1 MGIFTK
7 MSNGWQLG
15 ISSFKVLNAN
25 KSLILF
31 PLLSGASLL
40 LVIGLSGYLLY
51 KGGDSV
57 IDSIEPGSVWFYAL
71 ILAFYLVNYF
81 IVVFFNMALIHCAKL
96 YFDGEEVSLSK
107 GLQFSLSR
115 LPVIFSWALF
125 AATVGTILQAIQDNV
140 GWLGRIITGIIGIV
154 WGVAT
159 FLVVPVLA
167 YENAGPVD
175 AVKRSAQLM
184 KEKWGESIGASFSFG
199 LLLFPFFIVFA
210 IVSYGVG
217 YYTDEMIG
225 IAAFVLSMGLLF
237 VISSTLQ
244 SIVISA
250 LYANINDNINEHFQQ
265 KTIDG
270 LFESKE

>member
-25 KSLILF
+25 KGLMLF
-31 PLLSGASLL
+31 PIMSGLSMLL
-40 LVIGLSGYLLY
+40 IFGLSGYLLY
-51 KGGDSV
+51 TGGDSV
-57 IDSIEPGSVWFYAL
+57 IDSIEPGSIWFYAL

-81 IVVFFNMALIHCAKL
+81 VVVFFNMALIHCATL
-96 YFDGEEVSLSK
+96 YYNGEDVSISK
-107 GLQFSLSR
+107 GLKFSVSR

-125 AATVGTILQAIQDNV
+125 AATVGTVLQIIQDNV
-140 GWLGRIITGIIGIV
+140 GWLGKFITGLIGIV

-167 YENAGPVD
+167 YENGGPVD
-175 AVKRSAQLM
+175 AVKRSAYLM
-184 KEKWGESIGASFSFG
+184 KQKWGEGIGASFSFG

-237 VISSTLQ
+237 VVSSTLQ

-250 LYANINDNINEHFQQ
+250 LYANINGNISEHFQQ
-265 KTIDG
+265 KAIDG

>member
-1 MGIFTK
+1 MGVFTK

-25 KSLILF
+25 KGLMLF
-31 PLLSGASLL
+31 PIMSGLSMLM
-40 LVIGLSGYLLY
+40 IFGLSGYLLY
-51 KGGDSV
+51 TGGDSV

-71 ILAFYLVNYF
+71 ILVFYLVNYF
-81 IVVFFNMALIHCAKL
+81 VVVFFNMALIHCATL
-96 YFDGEEVSLSK
+96 YYNGEDVSISK
-107 GLQFSLSR
+107 GLKFSVSR
-115 LPVIFSWALF
+115 LRVILSWALF
-125 AATVGTILQAIQDNV
+125 AATVGTVLQIIQDNV
-140 GWLGRIITGIIGIV
+140 GWLGKFITGLIDIV

-167 YENAGPVD
+167 YENAGPVE

-184 KEKWGESIGASFSFG
+184 KQKWGEGIGASFSFV

-217 YYTDEMIG
+217 FYTDEMVG

-250 LYANINDNINEHFQQ
+250 LYANINGNMNEHFQQ
-265 KTIDG
+265 KAIDG